1 MRKVA
6 GVLFAA
12 AMVLPIGLVVS
23 PAGAAT
29 GTTCKTTSGT
39 ATFSPALPKIGNKTL
54 VNSTITVKNGKL
66 GGCNNGVTAGA
77 VTLSAKILNANCS
90 ALVSPPKNAKPTTG
104 TEKITWTPA
113 SKGTST
119 IPVTLGT
126 VKGHPTE
133 TTLSGT
139 VSAGTFKGTKISG
152 TVVYTIP
159 SGACQKTALS
169 TVTFTQFTPQ
179 SI

>member
-6 GVLFAA
+6 GVLVAA
-12 AMVLPIGLVVS
+12 AMVLPIGLIAS
-23 PAGAAT
+23 PAGAAS

-39 ATFSPALPKIGNKTL
+39 ATFSPALPKIGNTTL

-66 GGCNNGVTAGA
+66 GGCNNGVTGGA

-90 ALVSPPKNAKPTTG
+90 SLISPPKNAKPTTG
-104 TEKITWTPA
+104 TEKITWAPA

-126 VKGHPTE
+126 VKGHPTQ

-139 VSAGTFKGTKISG
+139 VSAGTFKGTKVSG

-169 TVTFTQFTPQ
+169 TVTFKQLTSQ
-179 SI
+179 SV

>member
-6 GVLFAA
+6 EVLVVA
-12 AMVLPIGLVVS
+12 AMVLPIGLIAS

-39 ATFSPALPKIGNKTL
+39 ATFSPALPKVGNTTL

-66 GGCNNGVTAGA
+66 GGCNNGVTSG
-77 VTLSAKILNANCS
+77 TIGLSAKISNANCS
-90 ALVSPPKNAKPTTG
+90 SLISPPKTAKPTTG
-104 TEKITWTPA
+104 TEKITWVPA

-126 VKGHPTE
+126 VKGKPTE

-139 VSAGTFKGTKISG
+139 VS
-152 TVVYTIP
+152 
-159 SGACQKTALS
+159 SGAFNRVLKKS
-169 TVTFTQFTPQ
+169 P
-179 SI
+179 